1 LRGGEGERGR
11 GGDSLR
17 EKLRETQ
24 CNSVVKEKFMKKPEN
39 GTSKAR
45 LRSSYVTLV
54 VSVSLVLFLLGIL
67 GLVLI
72 NAREL
77 SDYFRESLSFS
88 VMLDDAAKEADI
100 RMLQKDLDAK
110 AYVKSTKYV
119 SKDEA
124 AIKMKEDF
132 GEDFISF
139 LGDNPL
145 PPSIDVYLVSNYT
158 VPDSVAKIEK
168 YIYLYPFVTDVVVP
182 ESLLMLINENFKKIS
197 LFLLVISAFLF
208 LIALSII
215 NNTIRLSIYSK
226 RFLIRTMQLVGA
238 TRSFIRRPF
247 ILQGAFNGFL
257 AALIAMTLLMGL
269 LYLVEKEFFMMFTF
283 ENTNLLLLLGV
294 AIIIVGVLINIIS
307 TFFSVN
313 KYLSISEDKLYY

>member
-1 LRGGEGERGR
+1 
-11 GGDSLR
+11 
-17 EKLRETQ
+17 
-24 CNSVVKEKFMKKPEN
+24 MKKKT
-39 GTSKAR
+39 GFSKAR
-45 LRSSYVTLV
+45 LRGSYLTLV
-54 VSVSLVLFLLGIL
+54 ISVSLVLFLLGIL
-67 GLVLI
+67 GLVII
-72 NAREL
+72 NAKGL
-77 SDYFRESLSFS
+77 SDYLRESLSFS
-88 VMLDDAAKEADI
+88 VMLDEDAREADI

-110 AYVKSTKYV
+110 PFVKSTEYV

-124 AIKMKEDF
+124 AINMKEEL

-158 VPDSVAKIEK
+158 IPDSVAKIEK
-168 YIYLYPFVTDVVVP
+168 YIYLYPFVKDVIVP
-182 ESLLMLINENFKKIS
+182 ESLLMLINENVKKIS
-197 LFLLVISAFLF
+197 IFLLVISAFLF
-208 LIALSII
+208 LIALTII

-247 ILQGAFNGFL
+247 ILQGAFHGFL

-269 LYLVEKEFFMMFTF
+269 LYLIEKEFFMMFTF
-283 ENTNLLLLLGV
+283 ENTNLLLLLGA